1 MARLPRLISQL
12 ALQLERLPGIGPK
25 TAEKLA
31 YHLARQPRGVLDEF
45 GTALSALA
53 DGIRTCATCGDFSE
67 AETCAVCADPGRD
80 GSLLCVVADSA
91 ELHAIERLNEFTG
104 RYHVLGGTIRPIE
117 GVEPGHL
124 RIDELVARLESEG
137 VKEVI
142 LGLNPDLEGETTAMY
157 LTRLLKQHGVSVTK
171 LARGLPTGSE
181 IEYADDSTL
190 SSALRN
196 RRQV

>member
-1 MARLPRLISQL
+1 MARLPRLITQL

-31 YHLARQPRGVLDEF
+31 YHLARQPRGVLDDF
-45 GTALSALA
+45 GSALQELA
-53 DGIRTCATCGDFSE
+53 EGIRTCRTCGDFSE
-67 AETCAVCADPGRD
+67 AEICGICGDAGRD

-117 GVEPGHL
+117 GIEPGHL
-124 RIDELVARLESEG
+124 RIDELVARLESDG
-137 VKEVI
+137 VVEVI

-196 RRQV
+196 RRQA

>member
-31 YHLARQPRGVLDEF
+31 YHLARQTRPVLDEF
-45 GTALSALA
+45 GQALSALA
-53 DGIRTCATCGDFSE
+53 DGIRTCRTCGDFSE
-67 AETCAVCADPGRD
+67 AEVCAVCADAGRD

-124 RIDELVARLESEG
+124 RIDELVARLEADG
-137 VKEVI
+137 VREVI